1 MTEMRKGVWES
12 GKARVATVHRAQ
24 YQREESHRESFGDV
38 QMIRSVEWPLETS
51 GEC

>member
-24 YQREESHRESFGDV
+24 YQREESHREKEFWGCADD
-38 QMIRSVEWPLETS
+38 
-51 GEC
+51 